1 MGVEFLLR
9 SLCVVIGRNR
19 GGFYRA
25 MIYVFMSFL
34 LTNRLLCEMMVRCWT
49 FLKFKLDL
57 YAILGPIYRWFANL
71 STFKILCPANG
82 NIFLKSHQSNKRSEV
97 QILQRKVT
105 ASIQHPLEG
114 VCQVRNWSICLWPP
128 LYSSVCFIHRC
139 YVKRSIKWGFSDQ
152 KTQIIFRY
160 CI

>member
-1 MGVEFLLR
+1 
-9 SLCVVIGRNR
+9 
-19 GGFYRA
+19 
-25 MIYVFMSFL
+25 
-34 LTNRLLCEMMVRCWT
+34 MMVRCRT
-49 FLKFKLDL
+49 FLKFQTRLF
-57 YAILGPIYRWFANL
+57 AILGSISRWFAKL
-71 STFKILCPANG
+71 STYRIHCPANG

-152 KTQIIFRY
+152 KTQIIKNMYLGNSIDRKISFKFPFPWRNPVEWGVQ
-160 CI
+160 IE